1 MWEKTA
7 RNFVPDPGYSMS
19 IQFGKGAMIMKFKIT
34 GKNFD
39 VTDALKERVN
49 KKLGKLEKFFNPQ
62 TEAQVTMSIQRNR
75 HILEVTIPFGGVTL
89 RAEVAG
95 DDMYAC
101 IDKAEDILERQIRKY
116 KTKLA
121 KRLHSGA
128 FEQLDAF
135 RADTFVEEETEFK
148 VVKTKKFAVKPM
160 PVEEAI
166 LQMNLLGHEFYM
178 FSNAE
183 TNQVNVVYKRKDGN
197 YGLIEPEF

>member
-1 MWEKTA
+1 MWDKNRPEL
-7 RNFVPDPGYSMS
+7 
-19 IQFGKGAMIMKFKIT
+19 FGSRVRHVNTKWKGAMIMKFKIT

-75 HILEVTIPFGGVTL
+75 HILEVTIPFGGITL
-89 RAEVAG
+89 RAEVTG

-128 FEQLDAF
+128 FEQPDAF
-135 RADTFVEEETEFK
+135 RADTHVEEETEFK
-148 VVKTKKFAVKPM
+148 VMRTKKFAVKPM

-166 LQMNLLGHEFYM
+166 LQMNLLGHEFFM

>member
-1 MWEKTA
+1 MGQKTD
-7 RNFVPDPGYSMS
+7 RYHVPNTGYGIS
-19 IQFGKGAMIMKFKIT
+19 ILNGKGAMNMKFKIT

-39 VTDALKERVN
+39 VTEALKDRVN

-75 HILEVTIPFGGVTL
+75 HILEVTIPFGGITL

-95 DDMYAC
+95 EDMYAC
-101 IDKAEDILERQIRKY
+101 IDKAEDILERQIRKN
-116 KTKLA
+116 KTRLS

-128 FEQLDAF
+128 FEQPDAF
-135 RADTFVEEETEFK
+135 RADTFVEEETEFR
-148 VVKTKKFAVKPM
+148 VVRTKKFAVKPM

-166 LQMNLLGHEFYM
+166 LQMNLLGHEFFM